1 MASHGLSRR
10 QEFDGSATGRTR
22 WRVFTL
28 VLVVGVFGVGLM
40 LTGMSQ
46 GAIAASFAVSG
57 TRYKASADDLRAKG
71 VVQYG
76 SVDRSS
82 SEKAHPVLVNGFRDA
97 RLSNFCQSI
106 VVPGVPGVGDMTIR
120 ISAPGGMRAENL
132 VIGVE
137 KVTGDLTLNNVEI
150 GRDAA
155 TFGKGPEGLQG
166 KPGTFGIQA
175 DSAHIANLR
184 QVAWSTTASTLRLS
198 DVRITAEAGRH
209 ECF

>member
-1 MASHGLSRR
+1 MASHTMSGREELGDPVR
-10 QEFDGSATGRTR
+10 GRTR
-22 WRVFTL
+22 WRMFTL
-28 VLVVGVFGVGLM
+28 VLVAGVFGAGLM

-57 TRYKASADDLRAKG
+57 TRYKASADTLDATG

-76 SVDRSS
+76 SVNRSAD
-82 SEKAHPVLVNGFRDA
+82 KVHPVLVNGFRNA
-97 RLSNFCQSI
+97 KLSDFCQSI

-120 ISAPGGMRAENL
+120 ISAPGGMKAENL

-137 KVTGDLTLNNVEI
+137 QVTGDLTLNNVEI
-150 GRDAA
+150 GRDAG
-155 TFGKGPEGLQG
+155 TFDKGPAGVQG
-166 KPGTFGIQA
+166 KPGTFGIRA
-175 DSAHIANLR
+175 DSAHIAGLR

-198 DVRITAEAGRH
+198 DVRITAEAGRN